1 MSDDSGLGKNVII
14 FDADMSLLR
23 HIDKNKKGIFV
34 FGKGS
39 ADGLHDSTLNV
50 EKEYYGAAEEILFE
64 FALKSGE

>member
-1 MSDDSGLGKNVII
+1 MSDDSGFGKNVIV

-39 ADGLHDSTLNV
+39 PDGLHDSTLNV
-50 EKEYYGAAEEILFE
+50 EK
-64 FALKSGE
+64 